1 MEGWFKVPRTVVLQP
16 FFKNERMVKVWLWMM
31 AKASHKEHTLLVG
44 LTPVTLQPGEFVFG
58 SLVASKELDIPRATV
73 HRIIRAFEQQ
83 KIISVKV
90 GHQFSIVSLTD
101 WALSQ
106 FDVRHERDTDE
117 TPMRTNKNGKNVK
130 NGKNN
135 IDKIQYSS
143 FVYLTAE
150 EHDKLVSDYGEERT
164 KEMIDL
170 LNNHK
175 GATGKVYQ
183 SDYFAILSWCVKGTD
198 PPRQS
203 SKKPNTF
210 INYTDVYNDF
220 TDIDAAALSRK
231 RKRSETPEEGE

>member
-1 MEGWFKVPRTVVLQP
+1 
-16 FFKNERMVKVWLWMM
+16 MVKVWLWMM

-58 SLVASKELDIPRATV
+58 SLVASKELDIPCTSLK
-73 HRIIRAFEQQ
+73 RIIRSFEKQA
-83 KIISVKV
+83 IISVKA
-90 GHQFSIVSLTD
+90 GRQFSVISLTD

-106 FDVRHERDTDE
+106 FGADHERTTDG
-117 TPMRTNKNGKNVK
+117 PPADTNKNGKNVK

-135 IDKIQYSS
+135 IDKIRYSS

-164 KEMIDL
+164 RAMIDL

-198 PPRQS
+198 PARQP

-210 INYTDVYNDF
+210 MNYTDVHNDF

-231 RKRSETPEEGE
+231 RKRSETPEDGE